1 MFERDNCRIPLLSL
15 RARIVLVATP
25 AKTFMEVTNR
35 EIGQVGEQTGI
46 QLDALSKVRT
56 NKKEF

>member
-1 MFERDNCRIPLLSL
+1 
-15 RARIVLVATP
+15 VLVATP